1 MIGMC
6 LFSLNDN
13 TQAIRSLKESLKIRQ
28 LNFTINDDDV
38 AETQFHLSTS
48 YISEM
53 DDYKL
58 QRGYSK

>member
-1 MIGMC
+1 MIGIC